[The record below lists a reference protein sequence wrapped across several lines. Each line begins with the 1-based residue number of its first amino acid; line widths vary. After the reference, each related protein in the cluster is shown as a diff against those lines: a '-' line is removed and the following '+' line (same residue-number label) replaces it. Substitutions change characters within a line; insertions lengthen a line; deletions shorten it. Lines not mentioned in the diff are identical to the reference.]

1 MKKIII
7 LLLATNFC
15 YGQIPKNNRA
25 ILKATEKYIGRKVG
39 NGICRDLRDS
49 VLMDTKLGTPQIH
62 RKSQI
67 LTVGYYRDILS
78 KRKKAYPGD
87 LIEFKDVVTK
97 DMLYPHHVA
106 IVYAKI
112 NKNEY
117 YIAHQ
122 NTRLDSLKESMVI
135 ITKFSLSSIKSGTV
149 EFHRVR

>member
-78 KRKKAYPGD
+78 KRKKVYPGD

-97 DMLYPHHVA
+97 DILYPHHVA

>member
-7 LLLATNFC
+7 LLLVTNFC

-25 ILKATEKYIGRKVG
+25 ILKATDKYIGRKVG

-49 VLMDTKLGTPQIH
+49 VL
-62 RKSQI
+62 
-67 LTVGYYRDILS
+67 
-78 KRKKAYPGD
+78 
-87 LIEFKDVVTK
+87 KDVVTK

-106 IVYAKI
+106 VVYAKI
-112 NKNEY
+112 NKDEY

-135 ITKFSLSSIKSGTV
+135 ITKFSLSSVESGTV

>member
-1 MKKIII
+1 MK
-7 LLLATNFC
+7 LVNLFT
-15 YGQIPKNNRA
+15 GQKRLVLENYNSFKN
-25 ILKATEKYIGRKVG
+25 IKATEKYIGRKVG

-78 KRKKAYPGD
+78 KRKKVYPGD

-112 NKNEY
+112 NKDEY
-117 YIAHQ
+117 
-122 NTRLDSLKESMVI
+122 
-135 ITKFSLSSIKSGTV
+135 FS
-149 EFHRVR
+149 